1 MLGVPGGRLESSYMA
16 ISCIDRGWAWLE
28 VALELS
34 PLAPFLAPPISLPSL
49 IPESA
54 KGSLTGQS
62 RLHTARRG
70 HTERHR
76 QVPNDRRLGTCRRTP
91 PCTIT

>member
-1 MLGVPGGRLESSYMA
+1 MV

-28 VALELS
+28 VARELS
-34 PLAPFLAPPISLPSL
+34 PLAPFLAPPTSLPSL

-76 QVPNDRRLGTCRRTP
+76 KVLNDCRLGTCRWTP
-91 PCTIT
+91 PCTVTLAVNLIIR